1 MICRHI
7 PMRSGRR
14 SSFRELVAYITH
26 AKDKAVRIGEVRVT
40 NCHQQEAQDAVLEVL
55 ATQLQNQR
63 DDLNIEYGRLELEQA
78 TYAEPRRIDDE
89 ARQKL
94 GMVDPRP
101 QDIRLLR

>member
-1 MICRHI
+1 VKLISTAICALLLFAAVASALGVVWTRHE
-7 PMRSGRR
+7 S
-14 SSFRELVAYITH
+14 
-26 AKDKAVRIGEVRVT
+26 RVLFV
-40 NCHQQEAQDAVLEVL
+40 QL
-55 ATQLQNQR
+55 TQLQNQR

>member
-1 MICRHI
+1 MKVVNALACLVLLLAMLASALGVVWTRHE
-7 PMRSGRR
+7 S
-14 SSFRELVAYITH
+14 
-26 AKDKAVRIGEVRVT
+26 RVLFVQLT
-40 NCHQQEAQDAVLEVL
+40 G
-55 ATQLQNQR
+55 LQNQR

-94 GMVDPRP
+94 GMIDPRP

>member
-1 MICRHI
+1 MKTISTLVGIMLLLAVVASALGVVWTRHE
-7 PMRSGRR
+7 S
-14 SSFRELVAYITH
+14 
-26 AKDKAVRIGEVRVT
+26 RVLFVQLT
-40 NCHQQEAQDAVLEVL
+40 A
-55 ATQLQNQR
+55 LQNQR

-94 GMVDPRP
+94 GMIEPRP

>member
-1 MICRHI
+1 MKAIGAMCLLTL
-7 PMRSGRR
+7 
-14 SSFRELVAYITH
+14 LVA
-26 AKDKAVRIGEVRVT
+26 
-40 NCHQQEAQDAVLEVL
+40 VL
-55 ATQLQNQR
+55 ASALGVVWTRHESRVLFVNLTALQNQR
-63 DDLNIEYGRLELEQA
+63 DELNIEYGKLELEQA

>member
-1 MICRHI
+1 
-7 PMRSGRR
+7 MRALGA
-14 SSFRELVAYITH
+14 LCLLMLLI
-26 AKDKAVRIGEVRVT
+26 
-40 NCHQQEAQDAVLEVL
+40 AVLASALGVVWTRHESRVL
-55 ATQLQNQR
+55 FVNLTALQNQR
-63 DDLNIEYGRLELEQA
+63 DELNIEYGKLELEQA

>member
-1 MICRHI
+1 M
-7 PMRSGRR
+7 
-14 SSFRELVAYITH
+14 
-26 AKDKAVRIGEVRVT
+26 KAIGVL
-40 NCHQQEAQDAVLEVL
+40 CLLMLLAAVLASALGVVWTRHESRVL
-55 ATQLQNQR
+55 FVSLTGLQNQR
-63 DDLNIEYGRLELEQA
+63 DELNIEYGKLELEQA

>member
-1 MICRHI
+1 MSTVICALL
-7 PMRSGRR
+7 
-14 SSFRELVAYITH
+14 LVA
-26 AKDKAVRIGEVRVT
+26 AVASALGVVWTRHESRVLFV
-40 NCHQQEAQDAVLEVL
+40 QL
-55 ATQLQNQR
+55 TQLQNQR

-89 ARQKL
+89 ARQML

>member
-1 MICRHI
+1 MGAICLL
-7 PMRSGRR
+7 M
-14 SSFRELVAYITH
+14 LLA
-26 AKDKAVRIGEVRVT
+26 
-40 NCHQQEAQDAVLEVL
+40 AVLTSALGVVWTRHESRVL
-55 ATQLQNQR
+55 FVNLTALQNQR
-63 DDLNIEYGRLELEQA
+63 DELNIEYGKLELEQA

>member
-1 MICRHI
+1 MKAIGVLCLLMLLAAGLASALGVVWTRHE
-7 PMRSGRR
+7 S
-14 SSFRELVAYITH
+14 
-26 AKDKAVRIGEVRVT
+26 RVLFVSLT
-40 NCHQQEAQDAVLEVL
+40 G
-55 ATQLQNQR
+55 LQNQR
-63 DDLNIEYGRLELEQA
+63 DELNIEYGKLELEQA

>member
-1 MICRHI
+1 MKVISALASVLLLFVVVASALGVVWTRHE
-7 PMRSGRR
+7 S
-14 SSFRELVAYITH
+14 
-26 AKDKAVRIGEVRVT
+26 RVLFVQLT
-40 NCHQQEAQDAVLEVL
+40 A
-55 ATQLQNQR
+55 LQNQR

-94 GMVDPRP
+94 GMIEPRP